1 MSSRTPAWTRRVRQ
15 ILKRLL
21 DLAGRHAFTV
31 GAVVS
36 FSWNAGLSAYRGD
49 WREALYEVCIAV
61 LGIALIRSRGR
72 CYHLQK
78 TNDELLGLL
87 RYGREAALQRGILR
101 PATISR
107 LIRHAARVLDNNSPK
122 GPAK

>member
-1 MSSRTPAWTRRVRQ
+1 MRRM
-15 ILKRLL
+15 LKRLL
-21 DLAGRHAFTV
+21 DLVGRHAFDMGLV
-31 GAVVS
+31 IS
-36 FSWNAGLSAYRGD
+36 FAWTLGTSAYRGD
-49 WREALYEVCIAV
+49 WHTAAYASAVVAL
-61 LGIALIRSRGR
+61 LIALIRSRER

-78 TNDELLGLL
+78 TNDELLGLV
-87 RYGREAALQRGILR
+87 RYGREAALQRGVLR